1 MLKMKLCALAV
12 LVPMAFVSTPAKA
25 SDDVTAALSNICK
38 IVVADDKSELRKKIK
53 VVQSNFRLKLKDYY
67 EGVKC
72 NGNSMIRAAVLNNA
86 VEAGTLLVKKMPKKN
101 LQQPESD
108 GKTLQAWISEQGLS
122 DNPIAAALQDRI

>member
-1 MLKMKLCALAV
+1 
-12 LVPMAFVSTPAKA
+12 MAFVSTPAKA